1 MRKTSRFNSIAAF
14 VLVCFTAVSANSF
27 ADETFTFTYAF
38 PAAPGNPDGFAVNA
52 SGKLTTTALD
62 PATNTYRIINITG
75 TRTANG
81 ATESITGL
89 IPAGGFGNS
98 NLLHAAPP
106 WLDGE
111 GLSFTVSNPN
121 GGNDGH
127 GRVNVYSIG
136 SQYTE
141 NLTNVGNGAFTV
153 THDTIPKDGSLA
165 IDVSSLTF
173 TGQVGGA
180 APAPQEIHVTSN
192 PSGTQFSVSV
202 TSQGNWLDA
211 GPTPTTTP
219 EVITVS
225 VNTGGLQAGTYTG
238 TVTLSP
244 SVGPSIDIPV
254 TLNLTGG
261 SALTVSVTQLE
272 FYYQV
277 GTSPPPSQT
286 FNVTASTAP
295 LSFNVAVATTEGT
308 GWLSATPQTGTTP
321 KSVTVSVQSN
331 LPLGVYHG
339 KVTIS
344 GGGGSVEI
352 PVTFTVSSGTL
363 LTVSAA
369 PNPFIYQ
376 SGGSDPEPQT
386 ISIGSLGSTLS
397 FTVATTTADGA
408 NWLSVTPQS
417 GSTPQTLTITVRPSG
432 LAPGSYTGKV
442 VVTST
447 GASNSPLSI
456 PVTLSVSNAS
466 TLVTSADSVVLNYHL
481 GGMSEVLSQ
490 PITVASLGGPV
501 TVAATTTVSGSA
513 SNCGTE
519 WLQVFPNRISTP
531 GIVNVALNPL
541 GLTHPQSC
549 IGTVVLSGGGAPVQI
564 TVTANVTTTPVF
576 NAKPLSLYFT
586 SAYQSP
592 ARPSQ
597 TIELSMTDNS
607 AASFTA
613 TASFTAGSWLSV
625 TPSSGSTPLSIVVSA
640 NPASLGIGSYTGA
653 IKIKS
658 PALLADLIVP
668 VTFKVTPTAVS
679 AKPASLSFVQT
690 VGGPP
695 PPTQNVVVAVEGG
708 GQEFSVSIDRGSFP
722 AAALTATPAGGNT
735 PATISVAVQPNSLP
749 AGTYTGSMIVAIP
762 ASAEG
767 QIVIPITLTVT
778 GSTNKPSIS
787 ANPGSL
793 AFTYPRGADPPVS
806 QSISVTSNSGDSVNI
821 SATATTD
828 SGGEW
833 LALTP
838 LSSKT
843 PTSFG
848 VSVKVAGLPD
858 ATYTGSVTLTPSLSG
873 ASPVTIPVRLDVTT
887 PGSDTM
893 RISGIANG
901 ASGARGAVAPG
912 EIVTITGT
920 LIGPTANATLTM
932 TSDGKVATSLAGV
945 RVFFDEFAAPLLY
958 VSAGQINA
966 TVPYEVAGRATAQV
980 RVQKDGVASDPYMIQ
995 ISPTA
1000 PGIFTA
1006 TQDGR
1011 GQAAALNDDNAANS
1025 QSSPANRGSIVQV
1038 FGTGEGITQPPGIT
1052 GSVTD
1057 GLRVAVGKVSATV
1070 GGLPAEVVFAGAAPQ
1085 AIAGLFQVNIRI
1097 PPNATTGDVPIAITV
1112 GEAKSQTGVTIAVK

>member
-1 MRKTSRFNSIAAF
+1 MRKTSRFYSIATF
-14 VLVCFTAVSANSF
+14 VLGCFAISTNSY

-62 PATNTYRIINITG
+62 PATNTYKIINITG

-89 IPAGGFGNS
+89 IPVGGFGNS
-98 NLLHAAPP
+98 NLLRAAPP

-121 GGNDGH
+121 GGNDGQ

-141 NLTNVGNGAFTV
+141 NLTNVGNGIFTV
-153 THDTIPKDGSLA
+153 TRDTIPSDGSLS
-165 IDVSSLTF
+165 IDVSSLAF
-173 TGQVGGA
+173 TGQAGGA
-180 APAPQEIHVTSN
+180 TPAPQEIHVTSN

-219 EVITVS
+219 EVLTVS
-225 VNTGGLQAGTYTG
+225 VNTSGLQAGMYTG
-238 TVTLSP
+238 TITLSP

-254 TLNLTGG
+254 TLNLTGL
-261 SALTVSVTQLE
+261 SALTVSVAQLE

-286 FNVTASTAP
+286 FNVTASTAA

-321 KSVTVSVQSN
+321 QSVAVSVQSN

-339 KVTIS
+339 KVTVS

-352 PVTFTVSSGTL
+352 PVTLTVSSGTL
-363 LTVSAA
+363 LTVSAS
-369 PNPFIYQ
+369 PDPFVYH
-376 SGGSDPEPQT
+376 SGGSDPAPQT

-417 GSTPQTLTITVRPSG
+417 GSTPQTLTITVSPSG
-432 LAPGSYTGKV
+432 LAPGSYTGKLIIS
-442 VVTST
+442 ST
-447 GASNSPLSI
+447 GASNSPLNI
-456 PVTLSVSNAS
+456 TVTLSVSSTS
-466 TLVTSADSVVLNYHL
+466 TLATSADSVVLNYHI
-481 GGMSEVLSQ
+481 GGLNEVLSQ
-490 PITVASLGGPV
+490 PVTVTSLGGPV
-501 TVAATTTVSGSA
+501 TVAATATVSGSS

-519 WLQVFPNRISTP
+519 WLQVFPTRITTP

-549 IGTVVLSGGGAPVQI
+549 IGTLVLSGGGTPVQI
-564 TVTANVTTTPVF
+564 TVTANVTTTPLF

-592 ARPSQ
+592 TRPSQ
-597 TIELSMTDNS
+597 TIQLSMTDNS
-607 AASFTA
+607 LASFTA

-625 TPSSGSTPLSIVVSA
+625 TPSSGSTPLSITVSA
-640 NPASLGIGSYTGA
+640 NPASLGIGSYTGS

-679 AKPASLSFVQT
+679 AKPASLSFTQT
-690 VGGPP
+690 AGGTPP
-695 PPTQNVVVAVEGG
+695 PAQNVVVTVEGG
-708 GQEFSVSIDRGSFP
+708 SQEFSVAIDQGSFP
-722 AAALTATPAGGNT
+722 AAALTATPASGNT
-735 PATISVAVQPNSLP
+735 PATISVGLQPNSFP
-749 AGTYTGSMIVAIP
+749 VGTYTGSVIVAIP

-767 QIVIPITLTVT
+767 QIVIPVTLNVIGTAD
-778 GSTNKPSIS
+778 KPSIS
-787 ANPGSL
+787 ADPVSL
-793 AFTYPRGADPPVS
+793 AFTYPRGADPPTG
-806 QSISVTSNSGDSVNI
+806 QSIIVKSSGGAVNI
-821 SATATTD
+821 SASATTD

-843 PTSFG
+843 PAAFG

-858 ATYTGSVTLTPSLSG
+858 ASYTGTVTLTASG
-873 ASPVTIPVRLDVTT
+873 SSAGPITIPVRLDVTT
-887 PGSDTM
+887 PGSTTT
-893 RISGIANG
+893 RISSIANG
-901 ASGARGAVAPG
+901 ASGTRGTVAPG
-912 EIVTITGT
+912 EIVTISGT
-920 LIGPTANATLTM
+920 VIGPTAGTTLAM
-932 TSDGKVATSLAGV
+932 TSDGKVDTTLSGV

-966 TVPYEVAGRATAQV
+966 IVPYEVAGRTTVQV
-980 RVQKDGVASDPYMIQ
+980 RVQKDGVASDPYTIQ
-995 ISPTA
+995 IGASA

-1011 GQAAALNDDNAANS
+1011 GQAAALNEDNVANS
-1025 QSSPANRGSIVQV
+1025 QSSPASRGSIVQV
-1038 FGTGEGITQPPGIT
+1038 FATGEGVTQPPGIT

-1057 GLRVAVGKVSATV
+1057 ELRVPVGKVKATV

-1085 AIAGLFQVNIRI
+1085 AIAGLFQVNVRI
-1097 PPNATTGDVPIAITV
+1097 PPNAATGNVPIAITV
-1112 GEAKSQTGVTIAVK
+1112 GETKSQTGVTIAVK